1 MAIRNNTTSLG
12 MGGSPGAGGGITAR
26 QFNDYTARSIST
38 EVARANY
45 RKSVRSEY
53 KVAELRQY
61 VFKMIS
67 SWSEADKQA
76 ILAEYGDTRML
87 KSGKLNEAVTETLI
101 IRLKEED
108 LQILLKDIKR
118 DEVKLGKTVQRIRSG
133 QKRMASKFGAG
144 SFEDIYSAVS
154 KAKNPKNIQKAL
166 KAYDRSFKLP
176 REVKGAFGPLKK
188 ELRVLIPAL
197 YDRVEMTGLATK
209 MGINFSEGVTEKELI
224 NMIINKTLLYVAIIT
239 GKTKAIY
246 AGAILDPEPF
256 KGLLTLTSMPFLGGS
271 SGLSSSGVKSLR
283 DEMLASKALMKT
295 KLNQRNTNIIGKRGI
310 ERLSINP
317 LKLPGSLLQ
326 LAGGTV
332 GGILGGAGGFLSG
345 KGSKGIS
352 EGFKQGFDIAGIPGE
367 FLRGP
372 MSFKK
377 RRMEKEAIKN
387 VDATIKAT
395 GIPDEFYIVDSQNNK
410 ILKSTSD
417 LIKMGA
423 EVGLKPRKLK
433 NDKDKERYIKEIM
446 QKQELPKIRQKQL
459 EEKQKKLERKGK
471 GLSIQEQAE
480 LDSLRPKDGQSLFP
494 KNKGKDI
501 PYVVYAGVPADI
513 TNWNNIAVPVY
524 VVNGIVSNNN
534 NKNTSSSIT
543 ATSGSPVTP
552 SGLDPDLEDSALDTY
567 KMTGRGFK
575 KTTVVFPG
583 AGGSDPFVALVDKPG
598 QAMNIKGAMALRV
611 FDQSNIILAQ
621 EMEKKAKKKSAG
633 VQAQATVI
641 SGQAQSMGIKMIK
654 KEAASPVYIV
664 NKNPIP
670 TDAGAILKAA
680 LKTLFSVLIPF
691 AGGKIA
697 DTILGAVTGAGGID
711 QLLSIAGL
719 ATGGRGKALPRYAEG
734 VKKSSV
740 SSFIAGDSLN
750 GKPNEEQVS
759 IDWNKKEFMVK
770 PIPAMSSQDLN
781 KTGISQATRMS
792 SAERNEPMKVYAVN
806 PGITDM
812 IDIGSAK
819 VSMIGL
825 VADMAGRLASI
836 EGLLAIGNQQGVAIA
851 TATAATASNVGR
863 LASKSSN
870 NVNPFAGGFPSD
882 LDNILVGR

>member
-12 MGGSPGAGGGITAR
+12 MGGSPGGGGITAR

-67 SWSEADKQA
+67 SWSEQDKQA
-76 ILAEYGDTRML
+76 ILAEYGDARLL

-108 LQILLKDIKR
+108 LQILLKDIKN
-118 DEVKLGKTVQRIRSG
+118 DEVKLGRTIQKIRSN
-133 QKRMASKFGAG
+133 QKRMGSKFGAS

-154 KAKNPKNIQKAL
+154 KTRNPKNIQKAL
-166 KAYDRSFKLP
+166 KAYDKSFKIQ
-176 REVKGAFGPLKK
+176 KIIKNMFGPLKK
-188 ELRVLIPAL
+188 ELRELIPAL
-197 YDRVEMTGLATK
+197 YDKVEMTGLATK
-209 MGINFSEGVTEKELI
+209 MGINFSEGVSQKELI
-224 NMIINKTLLYVAIIT
+224 NMIINKTLLYVAIIS
-239 GKTKAIY
+239 GKTKAVY
-246 AGAILDPEPF
+246 AGAILDPAPF
-256 KGLLTLTSMPFLGGS
+256 KELLSLTSMPFLGGN
-271 SGLSSSGVKSLR
+271 SGVSPSGVKSLR
-283 DEMLASKALMKT
+283 DEMLAAKAMMKT
-295 KLNQRNTNIIGKRGI
+295 KLNQRDTRIIGKRGL
-310 ERLSINP
+310 EKTSLNL
-317 LKLPGSLLQ
+317 LKIPGSLLQ
-326 LAGGTV
+326 LAGGAAGGLIGGL
-332 GGILGGAGGFLSG
+332 GGILTGKGLKGFGAGA
-345 KGSKGIS
+345 
-352 EGFKQGFDIAGIPGE
+352 DIGGMPGE

-372 MSFKK
+372 ATFKK

-387 VDATIKAT
+387 VKDKIKLT
-395 GIPDEFYIVDSQNNK
+395 GIPDEFYDIDVSAGTK
-410 ILKSTSD
+410 TLKSSTD
-417 LIKMGA
+417 LLKMGA
-423 EVGLKPRKLK
+423 AVGLKSRKLR
-433 NDKDKERYIKEIM
+433 NDEEKERYIKEIM
-446 QKQELPKIRQKQL
+446 QKQELPKIRKKQL
-459 EEKQKKLERKGK
+459 EEKSKKLEAKGK
-471 GLSIQEQAE
+471 ALSIQEQAE
-480 LDSLRPKDGQSLFP
+480 LDSLQPQTGQSLFP

-501 PYVVYAGVPADI
+501 PYIVYAGNPTDI
-513 TNWNNIAVPVY
+513 TNWNNVAVPVY
-524 VVNGIVSNNN
+524 VVNGGIFNVNTPTPTPNNPN
-534 NKNTSSSIT
+534 PTITPTST
-543 ATSGSPVTP
+543 
-552 SGLDPDLEDSALDTY
+552 GLDPDLEDSALDTY
-567 KMTGRGFK
+567 RMSNAKAYK
-575 KTTVVFPG
+575 YNKTSAIFPG
-583 AGGSDPFVALVDKPG
+583 ADRKDPFVALIDKPL

-621 EMEKKAKKKSAG
+621 EMEKKAKKNSKGAS
-633 VQAQATVI
+633 AQADMI
-641 SGQAQSMGIKMIK
+641 SGQAFSMGIKMIK

-664 NKNPIP
+664 NRNPIP

-680 LKTLFSVLIPF
+680 LKTLFSILIPF
-691 AGGKIA
+691 AGDKVA
-697 DTILGAVTGAGGID
+697 DAILGAVTGAGGID

-719 ATGGRGKALPRYAEG
+719 ATGGKGKALPKYAQG

-770 PIPAMSSQDLN
+770 PIPAMSSQELN

-792 SAERNEPMKVYAVN
+792 SAERSEPMKVYAVN

-870 NVNPFAGGFPSD
+870 NSNPFAGGFPSD